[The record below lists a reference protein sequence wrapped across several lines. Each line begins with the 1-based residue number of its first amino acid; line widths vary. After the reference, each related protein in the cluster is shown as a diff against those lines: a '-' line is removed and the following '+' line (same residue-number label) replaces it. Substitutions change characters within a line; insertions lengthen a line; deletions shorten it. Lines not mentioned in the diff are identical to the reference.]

1 MLQMSSTKTTE
12 LMKPY
17 CTWMIIERF
26 CKKILFMLTRKPK
39 MTATALHSFN
49 IGLDLEKS
57 RDIRT
62 RLPEKQM
69 RYLL

>member
-1 MLQMSSTKTTE
+1 MATSDEDILTQDYRNMLQMPSTKTTE

-17 CTWMIIERF
+17 WTWMIIGRS

-49 IGLDLEKS
+49 KGPNGKI
-57 RDIRT
+57 
-62 RLPEKQM
+62 
-69 RYLL
+69 